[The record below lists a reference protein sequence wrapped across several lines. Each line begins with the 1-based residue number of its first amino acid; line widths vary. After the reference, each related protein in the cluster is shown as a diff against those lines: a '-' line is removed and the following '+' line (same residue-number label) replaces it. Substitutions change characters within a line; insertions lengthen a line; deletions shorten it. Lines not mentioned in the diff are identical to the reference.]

1 MFAKHR
7 YLSLPLLI
15 VSGLVGAACTAIG
28 SESQDAPLRC
38 EIEVSEQGGMIS
50 LRGLVEADEA
60 TSGTYRFAVE
70 SAGGSGSSKINQGG
84 GFSAAPGETVTLGR
98 VMLGANGVYEVSLEL
113 DTESG
118 SVECEER
125 AGRL

>member
-1 MFAKHR
+1 MFASHR

-15 VSGLVGAACTAIG
+15 VSGLAGAACTAIG
-28 SESQDAPLRC
+28 SESQDAPVSCR
-38 EIEVSEQGGMIS
+38 IEVSEKGGMIS
-50 LRGLVEADEA
+50 LQGLVEADEA
-60 TSGTYRFAVE
+60 IDGTYRFAVE
-70 SAGGSGSSKINQGG
+70 STGGSGNSRINQGG

-98 VMLGANGVYEVSLEL
+98 VMLGANGVYEASLEL
-113 DTESG
+113 DTGSG

>member
-1 MFAKHR
+1 MFASHG
-7 YLSLPLLI
+7 YLSLPLL
-15 VSGLVGAACTAIG
+15 VASGLIGAAYAATG
-28 SESQDAPLRC
+28 SQDAPLSCR
-38 EIEVSEQGGMIS
+38 IEVQEQGGLIS
-50 LRGLVEADEA
+50 LQGIVEAEA
-60 TSGTYRFAVE
+60 AIDGTYRFAVE

-98 VMLGANGVYEVSLEL
+98 VTLGANGVYEASLAL